1 MWKSLRLKI
10 FGSFL
15 LLVLMLALAGG
26 ISIYQLKWFSSS
38 VHGLIEDNYKTIK
51 ATKSM
56 VEALEREDSGVLIFL
71 LGEPEE
77 GKQILKDAD
86 RKFQEAFT
94 VAENNITEKNETEYI
109 EDIRASYLKF
119 KERWQFL
126 DHPNQSKYDMAWYK
140 NTIHSSFKDI
150 KRAVEE
156 LMMLNQNS
164 MYEESSALKEKARR
178 AMMPGIVS
186 VIAAI
191 VFSLLLNFYISRN
204 FVRPLAKLTEAVNY
218 TYKEDQHLGSDIK
231 TRGEIKKLEMA
242 INKMIQRFNKQK

>member
-1 MWKSLRLKI
+1 
-10 FGSFL
+10 
-15 LLVLMLALAGG
+15 
-26 ISIYQLKWFSSS
+26 
-38 VHGLIEDNYKTIK
+38 
-51 ATKSM
+51 
-56 VEALEREDSGVLIFL
+56 
-71 LGEPEE
+71 
-77 GKQILKDAD
+77 
-86 RKFQEAFT
+86 
-94 VAENNITEKNETEYI
+94 
-109 EDIRASYLKF
+109 
-119 KERWQFL
+119 
-126 DHPNQSKYDMAWYK
+126 
-140 NTIHSSFKDI
+140 
-150 KRAVEE
+150 
-156 LMMLNQNS
+156 